1 MSHDDSGA
9 QAEDQAVQPEDGEEA
24 SGAPGSDE
32 LSAGPEFD
40 HGDPT
45 VIYVPGMEGS
55 HPAFTPAN
63 AENVPGVEGF
73 ALVVE
78 RGPRAGMTFVLSS
91 DTTTVGRHPDS
102 DIFLDDIT
110 VSRHHCRFVV
120 SAEGLAVEDSGST
133 NGTYVNGSRVDRADL
148 RAGDEVIVGKYHLL
162 VAAGDA

>member
-1 MSHDDSGA
+1 MSSEESGA
-9 QAEDQAVQPEDGEEA
+9 AGEQKAGADTSGEERVDA
-24 SGAPGSDE
+24 AKTDD
-32 LSAGPEFD
+32 LD
-40 HGDPT
+40 QGDPT

-55 HPAFTPAN
+55 HPAVTPAN
-63 AENVPGVEGF
+63 ADHVPGVDGF

-78 RGPRAGMTFVLSS
+78 RGPRAGMTFVLAA

-120 SAEGLAVEDSGST
+120 SNGMLSVEDSGST
-133 NGTYVNGSRVDRADL
+133 NGTYINGNRVEQAEL